1 MSVIPQVY
9 NQGTGLIGSAVE
21 GNQLPENVQNLV
33 VDQTLTVIGTTQL
46 NGDVQCNSDVNVD
59 GTLTASDIV
68 ADNVTIDDLT
78 TPLITTERL
87 VVTDN
92 TNDDSEVT
100 KQAPNGEL
108 TITSN
113 PGIWFYA
120 NNEPNPKLR
129 IENNMIFT
137 ANQLIT
143 YRNTAFNYE
152 NGLDQT
158 VNNSDHLITFIDQN
172 NPNVG
177 DRRFKTNDDLSYNP
191 STTQLKTPQLE
202 VSGPT
207 FLLGDLTIDRV
218 FSSINRDCRI
228 LFQDTQAP
236 PGDGRVKQTTN
247 FKFRPSDNTLILDG
261 GGRMECVNGSDIR
274 LTGQTGNYGSYI
286 VECPTSTN
294 TNETFGGLNFAQ
306 LGSIRGFQVN
316 NNNRVIRIRN
326 NAATGILDSIE
337 VGPAR
342 NYFNCIANGG
352 HIFATGGTQYV
363 SISDE
368 GIETSNG
375 ATVFS
380 ESFTSTTTQFRK
392 IKLPTTAPNIGD
404 YLRWGGFGNGSASNP
419 YQLIWSP

>member
-59 GTLTASDIV
+59 GTLTAGDIV

-158 VNNSDHLITFIDQN
+158 ANNSDHLITFIDQN

-202 VSGPT
+202 VSG
-207 FLLGDLTIDRV
+207 GI
-218 FSSINRDCRI
+218 
-228 LFQDTQAP
+228 
-236 PGDGRVKQTTN
+236 
-247 FKFRPSDNTLILDG
+247 
-261 GGRMECVNGSDIR
+261 ECVNGSDVT
-274 LTGQTGNYGSYI
+274 LTGQTGNYGNYI

-294 TNETFGGLNFAQ
+294 TNETYGGLNFTQ
-306 LGSIRGFQVN
+306 LGSIIGFQVN

-326 NAATGILDSIE
+326 NAASGILDSIE

-352 HIFATGGTQYV
+352 HIFATGGTEYV
-363 SISDE
+363 RINDE

-375 ATVFS
+375 GTVFS
-380 ESFTSTTTQFRK
+380 ESFTSTTAQFRK